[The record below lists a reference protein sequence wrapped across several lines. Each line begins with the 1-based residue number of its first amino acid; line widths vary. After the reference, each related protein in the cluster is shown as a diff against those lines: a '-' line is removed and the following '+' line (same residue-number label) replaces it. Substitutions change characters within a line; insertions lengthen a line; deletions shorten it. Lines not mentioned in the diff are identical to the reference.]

1 MAASANVSDITDYVG
16 RFDQAIQPSTGDIP
30 DTKWAWWFDTIN
42 LRLLLIR
49 NRGNVLYA
57 VEATQIS

>member
-1 MAASANVSDITDYVG
+1 MAADLTIPGLNDYVG
-16 RFDQAIQPSTGDIP
+16 RFDQATQPSTGDIP
-30 DTKWAWWFDTIN
+30 DTKWAWWFDTVN

-57 VEATQIS
+57 VEATQI